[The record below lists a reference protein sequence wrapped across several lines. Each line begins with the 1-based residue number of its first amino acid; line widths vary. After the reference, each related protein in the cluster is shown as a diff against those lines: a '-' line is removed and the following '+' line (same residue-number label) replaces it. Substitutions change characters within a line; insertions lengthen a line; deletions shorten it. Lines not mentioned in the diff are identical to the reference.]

1 MVALQPS
8 TPAATS
14 VGHALVGTMLALAI
28 VEHALLVL
36 PVDTAALW
44 RWALRFSGGA
54 SDAAPSPNRALPGQA
69 DAVRADETLVHAR

>member
-1 MVALQPS
+1 
-8 TPAATS
+8 
-14 VGHALVGTMLALAI
+14 MLALAI